1 MNKLSQLSFSF
12 SADLKNYRAD
22 DFVDLEQNKAAKIFL
37 QNFLNQ
43 RDFTSSTIQSIILLG
58 PKLCGKTHLL
68 KFFAEKFKLN
78 FVEQNDGLPIKILA
92 NFQENDFAVFEDLQ
106 LVKNQEWLFHLLNSA
121 KERKLFLILTS
132 DGTEKFSLKDLNSR
146 IKNIA
151 VCRIEN
157 LDKESAEQLV
167 LNRLSR
173 RQIRLSQKAIKAI
186 ANAASLTY
194 AKIDQAIDDYLSK
207 P

>member
-1 MNKLSQLSFSF
+1 M
-12 SADLKNYRAD
+12 R
-22 DFVDLEQNKAAKIFL
+22 
-37 QNFLNQ
+37 NFLSQ
-43 RDFTSSTIQSIILLG
+43 RDFSASPIQSMILQG
-58 PKLCGKTHLL
+58 EKSCGKTHLL
-68 KFFAEKFKLN
+68 KFFGEKFNLN
-78 FVEQNDGLPIKILA
+78 FVEQSDEMPTKILA
-92 NFQENDFAVFEDLQ
+92 NFQENDFVIFEDLQ
-106 LVKNQEWLFHLLNSA
+106 LVKNQEWLFHLINSA
-121 KERKLFLILTS
+121 REAKLFLILTS

-157 LDKESAEQLV
+157 LSEKSLEELV

-186 ANAASLTY
+186 TGAAGLNYS
-194 AKIDQAIDDYLSK
+194 KIDQAIDNYLSN

>member
-1 MNKLSQLSFSF
+1 MSQLSFSF
-12 SADLKNYRAD
+12 AADSKNYRAD
-22 DFVDLEQNKAAKIFL
+22 DFVELKQNQAASTFL
-37 QNFLNQ
+37 RNFLSQ
-43 RDFTSSTIQSIILLG
+43 RDFSASPIQSMILQG
-58 PKLCGKTHLL
+58 EKSCGKTHLL
-68 KFFAEKFKLN
+68 KFFGEKFNLN
-78 FVEQNDGLPIKILA
+78 FVEQSDEMPTKILA
-92 NFQENDFAVFEDLQ
+92 NFQENDFVIFEDLQ
-106 LVKNQEWLFHLLNSA
+106 LVKNQEWLFHLINSA
-121 KERKLFLILTS
+121 REAKLFLILTS

-157 LDKESAEQLV
+157 LSEKSLEELV

-186 ANAASLTY
+186 TGAAGLNYS
-194 AKIDQAIDDYLSK
+194 KIDQAIDNYLSN